1 MKDFFHRF
9 IHNKLAVSGSIILIL
24 FLGMAIFAPA
34 IAPYDPFYMDSTAVL
49 SPPSSVHLL
58 GTDNMGRD
66 ILSRIFYGARISL
79 RVSLISVAIATVA
92 GVLLGVAAG
101 YFGKV
106 VDAIIS
112 RILEIMFAFP
122 EVLLALLI
130 MSILGASLN
139 NIIIAIGIVY
149 TPIFARITR
158 GAVLSVK
165 DSLYV
170 EAARSIGV
178 KDTAIIVRHILPNI
192 LSPVLVQVTL
202 SLAFAI
208 LSEAAL
214 SFLGIGVEPD
224 IPSWGIMLNNGK
236 AWIEIAWW
244 VGVFPGIA
252 IALAVLGFNVLG
264 DGLRDVLDPRLR
276 RVRLREVGDC
286 QYHSGAHWQKEA

>member
-1 MKDFFHRF
+1 MKDFFYRLF
-9 IHNKLAVSGSIILIL
+9 HNKLAVTGSIILLLFIL
-24 FLGMAIFAPA
+24 MAVFAPFL
-34 IAPYDPFYMDSTAVL
+34 APYDPFYMDTEAIL
-49 SPPSSVHLL
+49 SAPSAAHLL

-79 RVSLISVAIATVA
+79 RVSIVSVSIATVA
-92 GVLLGVAAG
+92 GVILGVAAG
-101 YFGKV
+101 YFGRIT
-106 VDAIIS
+106 DGIIS

-130 MSILGASLN
+130 MSILGPSLN

-178 KDTAIIVRHILPNI
+178 RDSTIIIRQILPNI
-192 LSPVLVQVTL
+192 LSPILVQITL

-208 LSEAAL
+208 LSEASL

-224 IPSWGIMLNNGK
+224 IPSWGIMLNNGR

-252 IALAVLGFNVLG
+252 IALAVLGFNILG

-276 RVRLREVGDC
+276 NIED
-286 QYHSGAHWQKEA
+286 

>member
-1 MKDFFHRF
+1 MKDFFYRL
-9 IHNKLAVSGSIILIL
+9 IHNKLAVTGGVILIL
-24 FLGMAIFAPA
+24 FILMAVLAPV
-34 IAPYDPFYMDSTAVL
+34 IAPYDPYYMDASATLA
-49 SPPSSVHLL
+49 PPSAEHLL

-66 ILSRIFYGARISL
+66 ILSRIFYGAQISL
-79 RVSLISVAIATVA
+79 KVSIVSVSIATAA
-92 GVLLGVAAG
+92 GVILGVVAG
-101 YFGKV
+101 YFGKLT
-106 VDAIIS
+106 DGIIS

-130 MSILGASLN
+130 MSILGPSLN
-139 NIIIAIGIVY
+139 NIMIAIGIVY

-178 KDTAIIVRHILPNI
+178 KDSIIIVRHILPNI
-192 LSPVLVQVTL
+192 LSPILVQITL

-208 LSEAAL
+208 LSEASL

-252 IALAVLGFNVLG
+252 IALAVLGFNILG

-276 RVRLREVGDC
+276 NVED
-286 QYHSGAHWQKEA
+286 

>member
-1 MKDFFHRF
+1 MKDFLYRF
-9 IHNKLAVSGSIILIL
+9 FHNKLAVSGSIILLL
-24 FLGMAIFAPA
+24 FVLMAAFAPVL
-34 IAPYDPFYMDSTAVL
+34 APYDPFYMDPAAALTGP
-49 SPPSSVHLL
+49 SPEHLL

-66 ILSRIFYGARISL
+66 ILSRIIYGSQISL
-79 RVSLISVAIATVA
+79 KVSLASVAIATAA

-101 YFGKV
+101 YFGGIT
-106 VDAIIS
+106 DAVIS
-112 RILEIMFAFP
+112 RILEVMLSFP

-130 MSILGASLN
+130 MSILGSSLN
-139 NIIIAIGIVY
+139 NIMLAIGIVY
-149 TPIFARITR
+149 TPIFARIAR

-178 KDTAIIVRHILPNI
+178 KDVTIIVRHVLPNI

-252 IALAVLGFNVLG
+252 IALAVLGFNILG

-276 RVRLREVGDC
+276 NVEN
-286 QYHSGAHWQKEA
+286 

>member
-1 MKDFFHRF
+1 MKDFLNRF
-9 IHNKLAVSGSIILIL
+9 FHNKLAVTGSIILLL
-24 FLGMAIFAPA
+24 FLLMAIFAA
-34 IAPYDPFYMDSTAVL
+34 VLAPYDPFYMDSSAPL
-49 SPPSSVHLL
+49 APPSAAHLL

-79 RVSLISVAIATVA
+79 RVSLVSVTIATVA
-92 GVLLGVAAG
+92 GVFLGVAAG
-101 YFGKV
+101 YFGKLTDGV
-106 VDAIIS
+106 IS

-130 MSILGASLN
+130 MSILGPSLN
-139 NIIIAIGIVY
+139 NIMIAIGIVY

-178 KDTAIIVRHILPNI
+178 KDSTIIVRHILPNI
-192 LSPVLVQVTL
+192 LSPILVQVTL

-224 IPSWGIMLNNGK
+224 VPSWGIMLNNGK

-276 RVRLREVGDC
+276 NVED
-286 QYHSGAHWQKEA
+286 

>member
-1 MKDFFHRF
+1 MKDFFYRL
-9 IHNKLAVSGSIILIL
+9 IHNKLAVTGGVILIL
-24 FLGMAIFAPA
+24 FILMAVLAPV
-34 IAPYDPFYMDSTAVL
+34 IAPYDPYYMDASATLA
-49 SPPSSVHLL
+49 PPSAEHLL

-66 ILSRIFYGARISL
+66 ILSRIFYGAQISL
-79 RVSLISVAIATVA
+79 KVSIVSVSIATAA
-92 GVLLGVAAG
+92 GVILGVVAG
-101 YFGKV
+101 YFGKFT
-106 VDAIIS
+106 DGIIS

-130 MSILGASLN
+130 MSILGPSLN
-139 NIIIAIGIVY
+139 NIMIAIGIVY

-178 KDTAIIVRHILPNI
+178 KDSIIIVRHIIPNI
-192 LSPVLVQVTL
+192 LSPILVQITL

-208 LSEAAL
+208 LSEASL

-252 IALAVLGFNVLG
+252 IALA
-264 DGLRDVLDPRLR
+264 
-276 RVRLREVGDC
+276 
-286 QYHSGAHWQKEA
+286 SGRS

>member
-1 MKDFFHRF
+1 MKDFFYRL
-9 IHNKLAVSGSIILIL
+9 IHNKLAVTGGVILIL
-24 FLGMAIFAPA
+24 FILMAVLAPV
-34 IAPYDPFYMDSTAVL
+34 IAPYDPYYMDASATLA
-49 SPPSSVHLL
+49 PPSAEHLL

-66 ILSRIFYGARISL
+66 ILSWIFYGAQISL
-79 RVSLISVAIATVA
+79 KVSIVSVSIATAA
-92 GVLLGVAAG
+92 GVILGVVAG
-101 YFGKV
+101 YFGKLT
-106 VDAIIS
+106 DGIIS

-130 MSILGASLN
+130 MSILGPSLN
-139 NIIIAIGIVY
+139 NIMIAIGIVY

-178 KDTAIIVRHILPNI
+178 KDSIIIVRHILPNI
-192 LSPVLVQVTL
+192 LSPILVQITL

-208 LSEAAL
+208 LSEASL

-252 IALAVLGFNVLG
+252 IALAVLGFNILG

-276 RVRLREVGDC
+276 NVED
-286 QYHSGAHWQKEA
+286 

>member
-178 KDTAIIVRHILPNI
+178 KDAAIIVRHILPNI

-276 RVRLREVGDC
+276 NVE
-286 QYHSGAHWQKEA
+286 E

>member
-1 MKDFFHRF
+1 MKEFFYRL
-9 IHNKLAVSGSIILIL
+9 IHNKLAVTGGVILIL
-24 FLGMAIFAPA
+24 FILMAVLAPV
-34 IAPYDPFYMDSTAVL
+34 IAPYDPYYMDASATLA
-49 SPPSSVHLL
+49 PPSAEHLL

-66 ILSRIFYGARISL
+66 ILSRIFYGAQISL
-79 RVSLISVAIATVA
+79 KVSIVSVSIATAA
-92 GVLLGVAAG
+92 GVILGVVAG
-101 YFGKV
+101 YFGKLT
-106 VDAIIS
+106 DGIIS

-130 MSILGASLN
+130 MSILGPSLN
-139 NIIIAIGIVY
+139 NIMIAIGIVY

-178 KDTAIIVRHILPNI
+178 KDSIIIVRHILPNI
-192 LSPVLVQVTL
+192 LSPILVQITL

-208 LSEAAL
+208 LSEASL

-252 IALAVLGFNVLG
+252 IALAVLGFNILG

-276 RVRLREVGDC
+276 NVED
-286 QYHSGAHWQKEA
+286 

>member
-1 MKDFFHRF
+1 MKDFLYRF
-9 IHNKLAVSGSIILIL
+9 FHNKLAVSGSIILLL
-24 FLGMAIFAPA
+24 FVLMAAFAPVL
-34 IAPYDPFYMDSTAVL
+34 APYNPFYMDPAAALTGP
-49 SPPSSVHLL
+49 SPEHLL

-66 ILSRIFYGARISL
+66 ILSRIIYGSQISL
-79 RVSLISVAIATVA
+79 KVSLASVAIATAA

-101 YFGKV
+101 YFGGIT
-106 VDAIIS
+106 DAVIS
-112 RILEIMFAFP
+112 RILEVMLSFP

-130 MSILGASLN
+130 MSILGSSLN
-139 NIIIAIGIVY
+139 NIMLAIGIVY
-149 TPIFARITR
+149 TPIFARIAR

-178 KDTAIIVRHILPNI
+178 RDVTIIVRHVLPNI

-252 IALAVLGFNVLG
+252 IALAVLGFNILG

-276 RVRLREVGDC
+276 NVEN
-286 QYHSGAHWQKEA
+286 

>member
-49 SPPSSVHLL
+49 SPPSSAHLL

-122 EVLLALLI
+122 GVLLALLI

-178 KDTAIIVRHILPNI
+178 KDAAIIVRHILPNI

-276 RVRLREVGDC
+276 NVE
-286 QYHSGAHWQKEA
+286 E

>member
-1 MKDFFHRF
+1 MKDFLYRF
-9 IHNKLAVSGSIILIL
+9 FHNKLAVSGSIILLL
-24 FLGMAIFAPA
+24 FVLMAAFAPVL
-34 IAPYDPFYMDSTAVL
+34 APYDPFYMDPAAALTGP
-49 SPPSSVHLL
+49 SPEHLL

-66 ILSRIFYGARISL
+66 ILSRIIYGSQISL
-79 RVSLISVAIATVA
+79 KVSLASVAIATAA

-101 YFGKV
+101 YFGGIT
-106 VDAIIS
+106 DAVIS
-112 RILEIMFAFP
+112 RILEVMLSFP

-130 MSILGASLN
+130 MSILGSSLN
-139 NIIIAIGIVY
+139 NIMLAIGIVY
-149 TPIFARITR
+149 TPIFARIAR

-178 KDTAIIVRHILPNI
+178 RDVTIIVRHVLPNI
-192 LSPVLVQVTL
+192 LSPILVQVTL

-252 IALAVLGFNVLG
+252 IALAVLGFNILG

-276 RVRLREVGDC
+276 NVEN
-286 QYHSGAHWQKEA
+286 

>member
-1 MKDFFHRF
+1 MKDFLNRF
-9 IHNKLAVSGSIILIL
+9 FHNKLAVTGSIILLL
-24 FLGMAIFAPA
+24 FLLMAIFAPVL
-34 IAPYDPFYMDSTAVL
+34 APYDPFYMDSSAPL
-49 SPPSSVHLL
+49 APPSAAHLL

-79 RVSLISVAIATVA
+79 RVSLVSVTIATVA
-92 GVLLGVAAG
+92 GVFLGVAAG
-101 YFGKV
+101 YFGKLTDGV
-106 VDAIIS
+106 IS

-130 MSILGASLN
+130 MSILGPSLN
-139 NIIIAIGIVY
+139 NIMIAIGIVY

-178 KDTAIIVRHILPNI
+178 KDSTIIVRHILPNI
-192 LSPVLVQVTL
+192 LSLILVQVTL

-208 LSEAAL
+208 LSEAAP

-224 IPSWGIMLNNGK
+224 VPSWGIMLNNGK

-276 RVRLREVGDC
+276 NVED
-286 QYHSGAHWQKEA
+286 

>member
-1 MKDFFHRF
+1 MKDFFYRL
-9 IHNKLAVSGSIILIL
+9 IHNKLAVTGGVILIL
-24 FLGMAIFAPA
+24 FILMAVLAPV
-34 IAPYDPFYMDSTAVL
+34 IAPYDPYYMDASATLA
-49 SPPSSVHLL
+49 PPSAEHLL

-66 ILSRIFYGARISL
+66 ILSRIFYGAQISL
-79 RVSLISVAIATVA
+79 KVSIVSVSIATAA
-92 GVLLGVAAG
+92 GVILGVVAG
-101 YFGKV
+101 YFGKLT
-106 VDAIIS
+106 DGIIS

-130 MSILGASLN
+130 MSILGPSLN
-139 NIIIAIGIVY
+139 NIMIAIGIVY

-178 KDTAIIVRHILPNI
+178 KDSIIIVRHILPNI
-192 LSPVLVQVTL
+192 LSPILVQITL

-208 LSEAAL
+208 LSEASL

-236 AWIEIAWW
+236 SWIEIAWW

-252 IALAVLGFNVLG
+252 IALAVLGFNILG
-264 DGLRDVLDPRLR
+264 DGLRDVLDPRLIN
-276 RVRLREVGDC
+276 VED
-286 QYHSGAHWQKEA
+286 

>member
-1 MKDFFHRF
+1 MKDFFYRLF
-9 IHNKLAVSGSIILIL
+9 HNKLAVTGSIILLVFIL
-24 FLGMAIFAPA
+24 MAVFAPFL
-34 IAPYDPFYMDSTAVL
+34 APYDPFYMDTEAIL
-49 SPPSSVHLL
+49 SAPSAPHLL

-79 RVSLISVAIATVA
+79 RVSIVSVSIATVA
-92 GVLLGVAAG
+92 GVILGVAAG
-101 YFGKV
+101 YFGRIT
-106 VDAIIS
+106 DGIIS

-130 MSILGASLN
+130 MSILSPSLN

-178 KDTAIIVRHILPNI
+178 RDSTIIIRHILPNI
-192 LSPVLVQVTL
+192 LSPILVQITL

-208 LSEAAL
+208 LSEASL

-224 IPSWGIMLNNGK
+224 IPSWGIMLNNGR

-252 IALAVLGFNVLG
+252 IALAVLGFNILG

-276 RVRLREVGDC
+276 NIED
-286 QYHSGAHWQKEA
+286 

>member
-1 MKDFFHRF
+1 MKDFLNRF
-9 IHNKLAVSGSIILIL
+9 FHNKLAVTGSIILLL
-24 FLGMAIFAPA
+24 FLLMAIFAPVL
-34 IAPYDPFYMDSTAVL
+34 APYDPFYMDSSAPL
-49 SPPSSVHLL
+49 APPSAAHLL

-79 RVSLISVAIATVA
+79 RVSLVSVTIATVA
-92 GVLLGVAAG
+92 GVFLGVAAG
-101 YFGKV
+101 YFGKLTDGV
-106 VDAIIS
+106 IS

-130 MSILGASLN
+130 MSVLGPCLN
-139 NIIIAIGIVY
+139 NIMIAIGIVY

-178 KDTAIIVRHILPNI
+178 KDSTIIVRHILPNI
-192 LSPVLVQVTL
+192 LSPILVQVTL

-214 SFLGIGVEPD
+214 GFLGIRVEPD
-224 IPSWGIMLNNGK
+224 VPSWGIMLNNGK

-276 RVRLREVGDC
+276 NVED
-286 QYHSGAHWQKEA
+286 

>member
-1 MKDFFHRF
+1 MNRFF
-9 IHNKLAVSGSIILIL
+9 HNKLAVTGSIILLL
-24 FLGMAIFAPA
+24 FLLMAIFAPVL
-34 IAPYDPFYMDSTAVL
+34 APYDPFYMDSSAPL
-49 SPPSSVHLL
+49 APPSAAHLL

-79 RVSLISVAIATVA
+79 RVSLVSVTIATVA
-92 GVLLGVAAG
+92 GVFLGVAAG
-101 YFGKV
+101 YFGKLTDGV
-106 VDAIIS
+106 IS

-130 MSILGASLN
+130 MSILGPSLN
-139 NIIIAIGIVY
+139 NIMIAIGIVY

-178 KDTAIIVRHILPNI
+178 KDSTIIVRHILPNI
-192 LSPVLVQVTL
+192 LSPILVQVTL

-224 IPSWGIMLNNGK
+224 VPSWGIMLNNGK

-276 RVRLREVGDC
+276 NVED
-286 QYHSGAHWQKEA
+286 

>member
-1 MKDFFHRF
+1 MKDFFYRL
-9 IHNKLAVSGSIILIL
+9 IHNKLAVTGGVILIL
-24 FLGMAIFAPA
+24 FILMAVLAPV
-34 IAPYDPFYMDSTAVL
+34 IAPYDPYYMDASATLA
-49 SPPSSVHLL
+49 PPSAEHLL

-66 ILSRIFYGARISL
+66 ILSRIFYGAQISL
-79 RVSLISVAIATVA
+79 KVSIVSVSIATAA
-92 GVLLGVAAG
+92 GVTLGVVAG
-101 YFGKV
+101 YFGKFT
-106 VDAIIS
+106 DGIIS

-130 MSILGASLN
+130 MSILGPSLN
-139 NIIIAIGIVY
+139 NIMIAIGIVY

-178 KDTAIIVRHILPNI
+178 KDSIIIVRHILPNI
-192 LSPVLVQVTL
+192 LSPILVQITL

-208 LSEAAL
+208 LSEASL

-252 IALAVLGFNVLG
+252 IALAVLGFNILG

-276 RVRLREVGDC
+276 NVED
-286 QYHSGAHWQKEA
+286 

>member
-1 MKDFFHRF
+1 
-9 IHNKLAVSGSIILIL
+9 
-24 FLGMAIFAPA
+24 
-34 IAPYDPFYMDSTAVL
+34 
-49 SPPSSVHLL
+49 
-58 GTDNMGRD
+58 MGRD
-66 ILSRIFYGARISL
+66 ILSRIFYGAQISL
-79 RVSLISVAIATVA
+79 KVSIVSVSIATAA
-92 GVLLGVAAG
+92 GVILGVVAG
-101 YFGKV
+101 YFGKFT
-106 VDAIIS
+106 DGIIS

-130 MSILGASLN
+130 MSILGPSLN
-139 NIIIAIGIVY
+139 NIMIAIGIVY

-178 KDTAIIVRHILPNI
+178 KDSIIIVRHILPNI
-192 LSPVLVQVTL
+192 LSPILVQITL

-208 LSEAAL
+208 LSEASL

-252 IALAVLGFNVLG
+252 IALAVLGFNILG

-276 RVRLREVGDC
+276 NVED
-286 QYHSGAHWQKEA
+286 

>member
-1 MKDFFHRF
+1 MKDFFYRL
-9 IHNKLAVSGSIILIL
+9 IHNKLAVTGGVILIL
-24 FLGMAIFAPA
+24 FILMALLAPV
-34 IAPYDPFYMDSTAVL
+34 IAPYDPYYMDASAPL
-49 SPPSSVHLL
+49 APPSAEHLL

-66 ILSRIFYGARISL
+66 ILSRIFYGAQISL
-79 RVSLISVAIATVA
+79 KVSVVSVSIATVA
-92 GVLLGVAAG
+92 GVILGVAAG
-101 YFGKV
+101 YFGKFT
-106 VDAIIS
+106 DGIIS

-130 MSILGASLN
+130 MSILGPSLN
-139 NIIIAIGIVY
+139 NIMIAIGIVY

-178 KDTAIIVRHILPNI
+178 KDSTIIVRHILPNI
-192 LSPVLVQVTL
+192 LSPILVQITL

-208 LSEAAL
+208 LSEASL

-252 IALAVLGFNVLG
+252 IALAVLGFNILG

-276 RVRLREVGDC
+276 NVE
-286 QYHSGAHWQKEA
+286 E

>member
-1 MKDFFHRF
+1 VKDFFHRF

-49 SPPSSVHLL
+49 SPPSSAHLL

-178 KDTAIIVRHILPNI
+178 KDAAIIVRHILPNI

-276 RVRLREVGDC
+276 NVE
-286 QYHSGAHWQKEA
+286 E